1 MMEFDKDG
9 IIDRQLEYKRTM
21 DFVDSRS
28 TFLQSELEKIELRK
42 QVFKEK
48 NNLTDIKSDLSLNL
62 SQQISYDSELFQ
74 VESQLELTKLLKQ
87 SINNNKFTLM
97 PINIGISD
105 VSLNNLLNEQ
115 NNLIAQR
122 NRFLNN
128 AGPNNYNVK
137 NIEEQIIA
145 FSDNISS
152 SIENY
157 EASLKLKLDKIRE
170 KESEFEEVSFNIPL
184 KEKQLRAIER
194 ELEVKEALFILLMQK
209 REEAAINYAVV
220 KPSIKIIDTARNN
233 DNPVSPNPTF
243 IYFGALLLSLFIP
256 FGYLYLKFSF
266 DTKIHT
272 RGQLKNLV
280 NNIPIIGEI
289 PYDKTLISESDKIL
303 SGSTSRDPVS
313 ESIRMVIANL
323 NFVLFEKSETNSEK
337 NTTILITSSV
347 KGEGKT
353 IISTNLSSLLSFKYE
368 KVLLIGADL
377 RNPQI
382 HKYLG
387 IDKNHKGLS
396 DYIYNKSAKWEEFIF
411 KYNNLDILLSG
422 SIPLTLQ
429 IFCLL
434 NVFENFCQ
442 KQRKFMIIL

>member
-1 MMEFDKDG
+1 
-9 IIDRQLEYKRTM
+9 
-21 DFVDSRS
+21 
-28 TFLQSELEKIELRK
+28 
-42 QVFKEK
+42 
-48 NNLTDIKSDLSLNL
+48 
-62 SQQISYDSELFQ
+62 
-74 VESQLELTKLLKQ
+74 
-87 SINNNKFTLM
+87 M

-422 SIPLTLQ
+422 SIPPNPTN
-429 IFCLL
+429 LL
-434 NVFENFCQ
+434 SSKRFREFLS
-442 KQRKFMIIL
+442 KAKKIMIIL